1 MSGHACHP
9 TCLDVAQ
16 ARLVTPGS
24 ASPGPHT
31 TGLGRACVGFVSCR
45 RATGYM
51 DIYTLSLFH
60 STLAPAKH
68 DMEVDTAKEL
78 IVTARAIKDLVAA

>member
-1 MSGHACHP
+1 
-9 TCLDVAQ
+9 
-16 ARLVTPGS
+16 
-24 ASPGPHT
+24 
-31 TGLGRACVGFVSCR
+31 
-45 RATGYM
+45 M